1 MCLCLVKGVGMG
13 TGNGRLWKRFQL
25 SRGSR
30 FRLQH
35 TRQSSG
41 LQIRPS
47 SRSRPSALWVE
58 ACSFSWS
65 ESGVAS
71 ASPPCACSI
80 LQHACITHD
89 ELRSSSSRA
98 RAQPASVSCEK
109 EQLWAE
115 MATVLP
121 MQADGETGASCVN
134 VTRVSVM
141 EVVRHRAA

>member
-1 MCLCLVKGVGMG
+1 MEDCGKGF
-13 TGNGRLWKRFQL
+13 NYP
-25 SRGSR
+25 RGSR

-58 ACSFSWS
+58 ACSFFCS
-65 ESGVAS
+65 ESNVAS
-71 ASPPCACSI
+71 ASPPCIRSI

-98 RAQPASVSCEK
+98 RAQPASVSCK
-109 EQLWAE
+109 TEQLWAE

-134 VTRVSVM
+134 VTRVSIM
-141 EVVRHRAA
+141 EVVRHRVA